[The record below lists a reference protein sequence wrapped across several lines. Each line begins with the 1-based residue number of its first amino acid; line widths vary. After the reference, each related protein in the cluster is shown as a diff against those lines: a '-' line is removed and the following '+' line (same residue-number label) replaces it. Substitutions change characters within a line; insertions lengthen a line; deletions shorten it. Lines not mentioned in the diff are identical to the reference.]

1 MLLTGQITWGCWIW
15 QKRLERWAVAGLSG
29 ELSGRETRYK
39 HIPAPRQLLP
49 LSPQV
54 LSPPCLCT
62 CCSLCPS
69 LLTEVY
75 SASSCPWVPPWNP
88 PKQARSSHCKLS
100 RYQVPV
106 SFSARVPEELSFD
119 VCDGVL
125 VYLSAL
131 QGLLPA
137 PAQGQAQSKHRTN
150 SKQSGKG
157 DTYRHQYDQVQ
168 W

>member
-1 MLLTGQITWGCWIW
+1 MRLLDLTKEAGKVGSSRSIWG
-15 QKRLERWAVAGLSG
+15 AVRQRDEVQAYSC
-29 ELSGRETRYK
+29 SQAAF
-39 HIPAPRQLLP
+39 APP
-49 LSPQV
+49 PQV

-69 LLTEVY
+69 LLSEVY
-75 SASSCPWVPPWNP
+75 SASSCPWVPPWSP

-137 PAQGQAQSKHRTN
+137 PAQGQAQTKHRTN